1 MDKVGSLLEKFKS
14 HFAGTP
20 VVYRA
25 PGRVN
30 LIGEHTDYNDGFV
43 LPAAIGF
50 YCWVAIAP
58 RNDRKLVLYSE
69 NLNESVE
76 ADLDS
81 LAPPPTGKWYDY
93 PLGVAWVLERA
104 GNRLRGANLYISGE
118 VPLGAGLSSSAAVEV
133 STGYALLDISD
144 LPVDRTALALLCQRA
159 ENEYVGARVGIMD
172 QFISC
177 HGSAGHALL
186 LDCRSLEFRM
196 LPLPS
201 NVHLVIC
208 NTMVKHALGASE
220 YNVRRAE
227 CEEAIRILTP
237 VLPGIRALRDV
248 TLAQLEKHR
257 NLLSDITYRRSRHI
271 ISENERVLAV
281 ASAFENGDIHALGK
295 LMADS
300 HKSLRDDYQVSC
312 RELDI
317 MVECAAG
324 KRGLY
329 GARMTGG
336 GFGGCTINLV
346 DAAHSQEFQSAVAAD
361 YESKT
366 RLRPE
371 IYICEA
377 SQAAEAVS
385 LNSSPAKK
393 IPPVVIQGKR

>member
-93 PLGVAWVLERA
+93 PFGVAWVLERA

-208 NTMVKHALGASE
+208 NTMVKHALGDSE

-346 DAAHSQEFQSAVAAD
+346 AAAHSQEFQTVVAAD

-366 RLRPE
+366 GLRPE

-377 SQAAEAVS
+377 SQAAEAVT
-385 LNSSPAKK
+385 LNGSPAKK